1 MINKKYFLQLIII
14 MLAVF
19 AQNIFSQELTL
30 KQSIELG
37 LKNSKDLI
45 ISKSKVVGAEEKINE
60 FGSQMLPQL
69 KLNASYTKL
78 SDVIPFQIATPF
90 FPISI
95 KIADPVLNNY
105 QIKLSLQQPLFTGF
119 RLSSLKNTAEYNF
132 EVANLEYESSIN
144 DYAIKIQEAFWNFY
158 NAKQIVELTSEQLTS
173 LNNNVTDTKNF
184 LDNGLVSLNDL
195 LKLQVQQSNTELK
208 LIEAKNNLDL
218 ARMNFNRVI
227 GVSINSDTKIIT
239 QEFGSDFI
247 NYNPGEILA
256 EAKSNRNELKA
267 LEKKVSA
274 ADESITSANSTWFPN
289 IYLFGDI
296 YYANPNQRI
305 FPQRNQF
312 DDTWDVGV
320 SLNWD
325 LWDWGLTSSKSSQA
339 EQLKIQAETSLA
351 QLNEAIEIEVYQTY
365 FNYNKSKDK
374 IIVSRKAVE
383 QAEENYRITKEKY
396 DVQLATSSELVDAQ
410 TYLLSAKTNLSQSLS
425 EYELLKVKLDR
436 SIGRRIY

>member
-19 AQNIFSQELTL
+19 VRNIFSQELTL
-30 KQSIELG
+30 NQSIELG

-45 ISKSKVVGAEEKINE
+45 ISKSKVVVVEEKINE
-60 FGSQMLPQL
+60 FSSQMLPQL
-69 KLNASYTKL
+69 KFNAFYTRL
-78 SDVIPFQIATPF
+78 SDVIPFQITTPF
-90 FPISI
+90 SPIPI

-105 QIKLSLQQPLFTGF
+105 QLKLSLQQPLFTGF
-119 RLSSLKNTAEYNF
+119 RLSSLKNAAEYNF
-132 EVANLEYESSIN
+132 ESINFEYESSTN
-144 DYAIKIQEAFWNFY
+144 DYALKIQEAFWNFY
-158 NAKQIVELTSEQLTS
+158 NARQIVELTSEQLTS
-173 LNNNVTDTKNF
+173 LNNNVADTKNF

-227 GVSINSDTKIIT
+227 GVSLNSNTKIIT
-239 QEFGSDFI
+239 KEFDSDFI
-247 NYNPGEILA
+247 NYNPDEILA
-256 EAKSNRNELKA
+256 EAKSNRNEVKA

-274 ADESITSANSTWFPN
+274 TDESITSANSTWFPN
-289 IYLFGDI
+289 IYLFGDF

-325 LWDWGLTSSKSSQA
+325 LWDWGLTSSKSLQA
-339 EQLKIQAETSLA
+339 EQLKIQTETSLA
-351 QLNEAIEIEVYQTY
+351 QLNEAIEIEVYQAY
-365 FNYNKSKDK
+365 LNYNKSKDK
-374 IIVSRKAVE
+374 IIVSKKAVE

-410 TYLLSAKTNLSQSLS
+410 TYLLSAKTNLTQSLV

-436 SIGRRIY
+436 SVGRRIY

>member
-1 MINKKYFLQLIII
+1 MINKKYFLQLIIV

-45 ISKSKVVGAEEKINE
+45 ISKSKVIGAQEKINE

-69 KLNASYTKL
+69 KFNASYTRL
-78 SDVIPFQIATPF
+78 SDVIPFQITTPF
-90 FPISI
+90 SPIPI

-105 QIKLSLQQPLFTGF
+105 QLKLSLQQPLFTGF
-119 RLSSLKNTAEYNF
+119 RLSSLKNTAAYNF
-132 EVANLEYESSIN
+132 EAANFEYESNVN
-144 DYAIKIQEAFWNFY
+144 DYALKIQEAFWNFY

-173 LNNNVTDTKNF
+173 LNNNVIDTKNF

-227 GVSINSDTKIIT
+227 GVSLNSNTKIIAE
-239 QEFGSDFI
+239 EFGSDFI
-247 NYNPGEILA
+247 NYNPDEILV

-274 ADESITSANSTWFPN
+274 TDESITSANSTWFPS
-289 IYLFGDI
+289 IYLFGDF

-339 EQLKIQAETSLA
+339 EQLKIQTETSLA
-351 QLNEAIEIEVYQTY
+351 QLNEAIEIEIYQAY
-365 FNYNKSKDK
+365 LNYNKSKDK
-374 IIVSRKAVE
+374 IAVSKKAVD
-383 QAEENYRITKEKY
+383 QAEENYRIIKEKY

-410 TYLLSAKTNLSQSLS
+410 TYLLSAKTNLTQSLV
-425 EYELLKVKLDR
+425 EYELLKVKLYK
-436 SIGRRIY
+436 SVGRRIY

>member
-1 MINKKYFLQLIII
+1 MKNKKYFIQLLVV
-14 MLAVF
+14 MFAVF
-19 AQNIFSQELTL
+19 AQNIFSQKLTL
-30 KQSIELG
+30 QQSIELG

-45 ISKSKVVGAEEKINE
+45 ISKSRVVGAKEKINE

-69 KLNASYTKL
+69 KFNASYARL
-78 SDVIPFQIATPF
+78 SDVIPFQITTPF
-90 FPISI
+90 SPTPI

-105 QIKLSLQQPLFTGF
+105 QLKLSLQQPLFTGF
-119 RLSSLKNTAEYNF
+119 RLSSLKNAAEYNF
-132 EVANLEYESSIN
+132 EAVNFEYKSSIN
-144 DYAIKIQEAFWNFY
+144 DYALKIQEAFWNFY
-158 NAKQIVELTSEQLTS
+158 NAEQIVELTSEQLTS
-173 LNNNVTDTKNF
+173 LNNNVADTKNF

-227 GVSINSDTKIIT
+227 GVSLNSDIKIIT
-239 QEFGSDFI
+239 EEFGSDLI
-247 NYNPGEILA
+247 NYNPDEILA

-267 LEKKVSA
+267 LEKKVA
-274 ADESITSANSTWFPN
+274 AIDEGITSANSTWFPN
-289 IYLFGDI
+289 VYLFSDF

-325 LWDWGLTSSKSSQA
+325 LWDWGLTSSKSTQA
-339 EQLKIQAETSLA
+339 EQLKIQTETSLA
-351 QLNEAIEIEVYQTY
+351 QLTEAIEIEVYQAY
-365 FNYNKSKDK
+365 LNYNKSKDK
-374 IIVSRKAVE
+374 ITVSKKAVE

-396 DVQLATSSELVDAQ
+396 DVQLSTSSELVDAQ
-410 TYLLSAKTNLSQSLS
+410 TYLLAAKTNLTQALV
-425 EYELLKVKLDR
+425 EYELSKVKLYK
-436 SIGRRIY
+436 SVGRRIY